1 MIRILLLA
9 NILVFLVNIYYK
21 YPILRC
27 IQMAI
32 VVRKARFSFSL
43 GSPDSR
49 MNRTAEFSPPGRIRA
64 LLMDPDIKKW
74 EYCFYT
80 PSTPGQRTQM
90 YFDNKASKHDTTH
103 DKFSCVYLHPSKSKD
118 MSTQRHSETRCYPL
132 LPPLRSAPRG
142 RSLMRGLCAGS
153 KRSSLQV
160 VPPGFK
166 GLQRS
171 RLVSWG

>member
-1 MIRILLLA
+1 MQPFMIRILLLA

-27 IQMAI
+27 IQMALWLE
-32 VVRKARFSFSL
+32 KPNFPSHLAAPTL
-43 GSPDSR
+43 GWIGLLSS
-49 MNRTAEFSPPGRIRA
+49 APPGRIRA

-103 DKFSCVYLHPSKSKD
+103 NKFSCVYLHPSKSKD

-132 LPPLRSAPRG
+132 LPPLRSSGTVADERTL
-142 RSLMRGLCAGS
+142 RWEQKVVSASGS
-153 KRSSLQV
+153 
-160 VPPGFK
+160 PGF
-166 GLQRS
+166 
-171 RLVSWG
+171 